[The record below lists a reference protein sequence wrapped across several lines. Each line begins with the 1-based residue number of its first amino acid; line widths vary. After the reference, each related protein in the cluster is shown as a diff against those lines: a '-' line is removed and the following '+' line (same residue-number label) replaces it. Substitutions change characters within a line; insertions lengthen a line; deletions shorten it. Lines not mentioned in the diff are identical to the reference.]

1 VLFNLLQ
8 SFSMWTYN
16 TPPAQWVRG
25 SEWAF
30 AILEVVHLF
39 GLTILLGSILMLTL
53 RVLGLTMRKHPVRQV
68 AGELTAGT
76 VLGLALVLFSGSLM
90 FVSGAARY
98 YISGPFQIKMVCF
111 LAANI
116 VHFTVYFKAMRSTEM
131 ELTSRWTRLMS
142 GVALL
147 LWIAVGAAGRAIAF
161 I

>member
-1 VLFNLLQ
+1 MLFKLFQ
-8 SFSMWTYN
+8 SFSLWIYN
-16 TPPAQWVRG
+16 TPPALWVRG

-30 AILEVVHLF
+30 ATLEVVHLF
-39 GLTILLGSILMLTL
+39 GLTILLGSVLMLSL
-53 RVLGLTMRKHPVRQV
+53 RFIGLTMRKHPAVQIAR
-68 AGELTAGT
+68 ELAPGIMIGLTI
-76 VLGLALVLFSGSLM
+76 VLSSGILM

-98 YISGPFQIKMVCF
+98 YVSGPFQVKMVCF

-116 VHFTVYFKAMRSTEM
+116 LHFILYFRVTRASENQPAT
-131 ELTSRWTRLMS
+131 RWTKVLS